1 MKHYQ
6 NNIRFLLYIIDDVL
20 LSNVFATSSK
30 DLYIFFFLRIYA
42 DEDNFGIVEDNIFG
56 NFIVI
61 IEEILGKYDREIR
74 YTINN

>member
-30 DLYIFFFLRIYA
+30 DLYFFFLRIYA

-61 IEEILGKYDREIR
+61 IEEILGEYDREMR